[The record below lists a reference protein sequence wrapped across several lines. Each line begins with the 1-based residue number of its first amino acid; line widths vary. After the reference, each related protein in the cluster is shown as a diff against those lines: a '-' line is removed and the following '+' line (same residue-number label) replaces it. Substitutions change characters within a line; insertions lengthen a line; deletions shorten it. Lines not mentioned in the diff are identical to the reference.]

1 MYFLHLF
8 VVVDVEPMASC
19 ELVRYCFWTLSPA
32 SLSISSS
39 QFLLY
44 CELLCVCICTQENA
58 MCGQR
63 QLMSVFPLHPVASQD
78 SIWVIRPS
86 SRCAFSCWHPKSFY
100 LSIFKIFFE
109 IKLLRWKHWSL
120 LGLYQAV
127 LDLQTLHIASQNRIT
142 QLPWRRALPCF
153 LLVPFY

>member
-1 MYFLHLF
+1 
-8 VVVDVEPMASC
+8 
-19 ELVRYCFWTLSPA
+19 
-32 SLSISSS
+32 
-39 QFLLY
+39 
-44 CELLCVCICTQENA
+44 

-63 QLMSVFPLHPVASQD
+63 QLMSVFLLYPVASQD
-78 SIWVIRPS
+78 SMWVIRPS

-100 LSIFKIFFE
+100 LFIFKVFFE

-153 LLVPFY
+153 LPPHFLLRCSILQNTKRKKKHGDFVSTYLVRLNMYSWSMSKFKIFSFEQCLLTLELYVYN